1 MTGEV
6 KDPTQPFRVT
16 LAWTDAPGTSGFA
29 PWVNDLDLEVT
40 INGQLYRGNNFK
52 GEQSQPGG
60 TPNTKDNVEGVW
72 LPAGTVGTFL
82 VRIRASNVAGDGVP
96 GNPDSTD
103 QDFALVAYN
112 AERRDAAVM
121 AVESTT
127 VAGGSD
133 AVADPGETVTMRVHL
148 VNRSTIAFGAARGTL
163 TTSTQG
169 VTLTAGS
176 ADFPGI
182 APGGTGESVTSF
194 TFTVDRSVACGT
206 RIQFVLDVPVGT
218 SMSRVPLTIST
229 GTATQ
234 ATQFTDDVEAGESK
248 WIHGSLVKKK
258 KNRIDTWTIT
268 TRRVRSGS
276 QAWFTPD
283 MGKIT
288 DAHLDTLPLQLPADG
303 RDLRL
308 VFFHT
313 FEFEPG
319 EFDGGVLEISDGANF
334 VDLGPNILVGGY
346 TGFLRAFTD
355 NPLEEREGWV
365 NGRLGTF
372 QQVVVDLSSY
382 AGKTVVIRFRI
393 GTDPNVKGLGWY
405 IDDVTV
411 AGQRVA
417 CAPAVD

>member
-1 MTGEV
+1 
-6 KDPTQPFRVT
+6 
-16 LAWTDAPGTSGFA
+16 
-29 PWVNDLDLEVT
+29 
-40 INGQLYRGNNFK
+40 
-52 GEQSQPGG
+52 
-60 TPNTKDNVEGVW
+60 
-72 LPAGTVGTFL
+72 
-82 VRIRASNVAGDGVP
+82 
-96 GNPDSTD
+96 
-103 QDFALVAYN
+103 
-112 AERRDAAVM
+112 
-121 AVESTT
+121 
-127 VAGGSD
+127 
-133 AVADPGETVTMRVHL
+133 
-148 VNRSTIAFGAARGTL
+148 
-163 TTSTQG
+163 
-169 VTLTAGS
+169 
-176 ADFPGI
+176 
-182 APGGTGESVTSF
+182 
-194 TFTVDRSVACGT
+194 
-206 RIQFVLDVPVGT
+206 
-218 SMSRVPLTIST
+218 
-229 GTATQ
+229 
-234 ATQFTDDVEAGESK
+234 
-248 WIHGSLVKKK
+248 
-258 KNRIDTWTIT
+258 
-268 TRRVRSGS
+268 
-276 QAWFTPD
+276 